1 MKTAA
6 KKITLFF
13 WLTIA
18 AFQLLFAAQLA
29 PAKSAFVHRQ
39 EVTPWWNQLCA
50 APRSFVGTG
59 QVQRRIISWEL
70 ACGVRRNLD
79 KGGTPFSFEGLNRWG
94 SE

>member
-50 APRSFVGTG
+50 APRSL
-59 QVQRRIISWEL
+59 EL